1 MKNLILSGLAFLS
14 LTAFCFHT
22 PAAAQGVLVFDIY
35 DNTGEAFYVDSS
47 ANYFSNI
54 DHNTAQNFGLDFNDV
69 ANAPFTSNGY
79 SGVGYADQTVAFTPS
94 NPGISGNF
102 GVHNVMASASATVSA
117 SGGFDA
123 EYAYGLPFGY
133 IIFSVAQNTQWSITG
148 SAWGNTLAVGSGIS
162 QADYLFRFQKYLN
175 NNIFLVNQSNQSLNG
190 NGNYNDTL
198 NFGGVLPPAT
208 YIWEYRTFSQHGGSI
223 FSPPVFGTASS
234 GYNLTLTLTAVPE
247 PATLTL
253 FLLAASAISPRLRRG

>member
-1 MKNLILSGLAFLS
+1 
-14 LTAFCFHT
+14 
-22 PAAAQGVLVFDIY
+22 
-35 DNTGEAFYVDSS
+35 
-47 ANYFSNI
+47 
-54 DHNTAQNFGLDFNDV
+54 
-69 ANAPFTSNGY
+69 
-79 SGVGYADQTVAFTPS
+79 
-94 NPGISGNF
+94 
-102 GVHNVMASASATVSA
+102 MASAAGTVSA

-148 SAWGNTLAVGSGIS
+148 NAWGNTLAVGSGIS
-162 QADYLFRFQKYLN
+162 QSEYLFRFQKYLN

-190 NGNYNDTL
+190 IGNYNDTL

-208 YIWEYRTFSQHGGSI
+208 YICEYRTFSQHGGSI

-253 FLLAASAISPRLRRG
+253 TPLRRHRPQPPAPPGVMWTLQRVRAHYQPTSHRVSALATATPLVRRHSRSAMPTATRCQKTLVRTRCEPTTCDPTFAVAKNFA